1 MENDKFKNYIILIN
15 NSIIKLF
22 DELEYDMVNQE
33 NKTLIKLVN
42 AEDFD
47 VDNFKDLEQITT
59 INSCEKFIE
68 LLNYIQ
74 TDEEMKMFGFYH
86 VENESSEFYS
96 IPNNY
101 LEFIPNG
108 LTVYGLIDN
117 EPMIFNKDDYI
128 TDFLYEPLPFG
139 IKLKRED

>member
-22 DELEYDMVNQE
+22 DELEYDMVNQKNE
-33 NKTLIKLVN
+33 TLIKLVN

-86 VENESSEFYS
+86 VENGSSEFYS

-139 IKLKRED
+139 IKLKREG